1 MAALTP
7 YRDFDS
13 DLIRKILEEL
23 ANIKNDL
30 DEIKTQFDAHT
41 HNADGGQA
49 GSYFTSPPRT
59 DAATVTAGT
68 VRTITISSVGINPR

>member
-1 MAALTP
+1 VAVLSP

-13 DLIRKILEEL
+13 DLVRKILEEL
-23 ANIKNDL
+23 GNIKTDL
-30 DEIKTQFDAHT
+30 DEIKAQFDSHT
-41 HNADGGQA
+41 HNADGSQA

-68 VRTITISSVGINPR
+68 ARTITITAKGIQPK